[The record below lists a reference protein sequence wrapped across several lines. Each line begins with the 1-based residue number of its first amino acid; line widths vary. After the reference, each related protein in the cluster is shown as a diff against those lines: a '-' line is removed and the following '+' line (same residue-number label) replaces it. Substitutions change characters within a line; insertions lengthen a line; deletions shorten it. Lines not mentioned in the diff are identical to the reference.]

1 MSRSKERLGARL
13 EITRPHTAQRP
24 QPTPVT
30 LLFDD
35 GEPVALFAFVV
46 QKSEGQVEPVN
57 VEDRGPGFVEGDIKG
72 G

>member
-1 MSRSKERLGARL
+1 M
-13 EITRPHTAQRP
+13 
-24 QPTPVT
+24 T

-57 VEDRGPGFVEGDIKG
+57 VEDRGPGFVEGDVEGERMKDMEQEAFCELVG
-72 G
+72 V